1 MRAKIEGMM
10 LAMFLVAL
18 ATTLVLPGRATPAI
32 VDGFFNSLS
41 NAVNAL
47 MGRSTTKGTTSG

>member
-47 MGRSTTKGTTSG
+47 MGRSTTKGTN